1 MCNTCKTEFH
11 WDLYVCSWPESHT
24 ASIVAT
30 CTDFRET
37 CHRAYCND
45 PKRHTGNISVQTTFR
60 KPQGPRVYDVTL
72 STGCCLLLSLKSRD
86 LTIIM
91 QATIMF

>member
-1 MCNTCKTEFH
+1 V
-11 WDLYVCSWPESHT
+11 YVCGWPESHT
-24 ASIVAT
+24 AFIVAT

-37 CHRAYCND
+37 CHRAYC
-45 PKRHTGNISVQTTFR
+45 KGHTGNISVQITFS

-72 STGCCLLLSLKSRD
+72 STGCCLVLDLKSRE

-91 QATIMF
+91 QATDMLLTITG